1 MRPQFAGSNIL
12 LTGVTGFV
20 GQAVLER
27 LLSGF
32 PGCRVSTV
40 IRPQAETTAEDR
52 FRSLLGKPV
61 FDVLRNAKGDK
72 ALREEAA
79 RRVTVLAGDLAELPE
94 VPRDVDIVIHSASN
108 VSFDAPIDEAFSANV
123 AGPLALYKRLH
134 DRGLD
139 PHVVHVSTGYAVGA
153 RRGVAPET
161 SLDHT
166 VDHTVEL
173 AHAQHARARA
183 DEMSRTPEVL
193 DLLMRRV
200 ERAHGRAGP
209 RAVAETVERERVA
222 WIDDRLRDQGRSRA
236 RSLGW
241 WDAYTMTKALGERV
255 AEQMW
260 AGAGHRLTFVRPTII
275 ESALRQPYPGWIDG
289 FKVADPLIAAFGRGQ
304 LPEFPAFADTVL
316 DIVPVDF
323 VVNAILAAALVPA
336 EPGRPRYFQVSS
348 GKTNPLRMGPLIAIG
363 TEYFGDHPFADA
375 TSAVTGWTFP
385 NPAVLRGALSRRQK
399 VVAIADAVVAQLPA
413 MTRTREWSA
422 TLQKAHRGL
431 GLLRRMIAIYE
442 PYVQMEIIFD
452 DTRLRE
458 LPAALDAE
466 TRRDLAFDVAEIDW
480 REYLFD
486 VHIPQIP
493 ALLRR
498 SADRPVHAERSLPR
512 RDDVLAVFDLQ
523 RTVAASSL
531 VEHYLWVELARH
543 PIGALSSL
551 VSLIAKSPHYIW
563 TDRHDRSDFI
573 RTFMRRYAGRTEKE
587 LRQTIAERVAPSL
600 RRSLLV
606 GAVDR
611 IQAHRAAGHRTV
623 LVTGE
628 IDLFVEPLTDLFDE
642 IVSGSMDVDD
652 RGRWTGHLAEHPL
665 VGEARANWLR
675 HYAETTGMDLGGS
688 YAYGDSYA
696 DRPWLE
702 VVGHPQVVN
711 PDLQLYRYARQ
722 RRWPTHS
729 WTQTVENRAL
739 PVLRSVRVGR

>member
-1 MRPQFAGSNIL
+1 M
-12 LTGVTGFV
+12 LTGATGFV

-27 LLSGF
+27 LLSSF
-32 PGCRVSTV
+32 PESRVSAV
-40 IRPQAETTAEDR
+40 IRPRADATAEDR
-52 FRSLLGKPV
+52 FRELLSKPV
-61 FDVLRNAKGDK
+61 FDVIRDANGDE
-72 ALREEAA
+72 ALSEEAG
-79 RRVTVLAGDLAELPE
+79 RRVTVLAGDLAELPG
-94 VPRDVDIVIHSASN
+94 VPGDVDVVIHSASN
-108 VSFDAPIDEAFSANV
+108 VSFDPPIDEAFSANV
-123 AGPLALYKRLH
+123 AGPVALYRCLR
-134 DRGLD
+134 DSGLD
-139 PHVVHVSTGYAVGA
+139 PHVVHVSTSYAVGA
-153 RRGVAPET
+153 RRGLATET
-161 SLDHT
+161 SLGHQ
-166 VDHTVEL
+166 VDYADEL
-173 AHAQHARARA
+173 AHALKARVRA
-183 DEMSRTPEVL
+183 DEMSRTPEIL
-193 DLLMRRV
+193 DMLLRQAR
-200 ERAHGRAGP
+200 RAHGRAGP
-209 RAVAETVERERVA
+209 RAVAESAERERLA
-222 WIDDRLRDQGRSRA
+222 WIRGRLTDQGRSRA

-241 WDAYTMTKALGERV
+241 PDAYTMTKALGERV

-260 AGAGHRLTFVRPTII
+260 ADAGHRLTVVRPTII
-275 ESALRQPYPGWIDG
+275 ESALRHPYPGWIDG

-336 EPGRPRYFQVSS
+336 GPGRPRYFQMSS
-348 GKTNPLRMGPLIAIG
+348 GKTNPLRMRSVIGMG

-385 NPAVLRGALSRRQK
+385 HPAVLRGELSRRQK
-399 VVAIADAVVAQLPA
+399 AVAIADAVVAQLPA
-413 MTRTREWSA
+413 MARTRQWSA
-422 TLQKAHRGL
+422 ALHKANREL
-431 GLLRRMIAIYE
+431 GLLNRMIDIYE
-442 PYVQMEIIFD
+442 PYVQMVTIFD
-452 DTRLRE
+452 DARLRE
-458 LPAALDAE
+458 LPAALDPE
-466 TRRDLAFDVAEIDW
+466 TRRDLAFDVSEINW
-480 REYLFD
+480 RDYLFD

-493 ALLRR
+493 GLLRR
-498 SADRPVHAERSLPR
+498 RSDRPVPGERDLPR

-531 VEHYLWVELARH
+531 VEHYLWVELARR
-543 PIGALSSL
+543 PIGALNSL

-563 TDRHDRSDFI
+563 ADRRDRADFI
-573 RTFMRRYAGRTEKE
+573 RTFMRRYAGRTERE

-606 GAVDR
+606 GAVDQV
-611 IQAHRAAGHRTV
+611 QAHRAAGHRTV
-623 LVTGE
+623 LVTGQ
-628 IDLFVEPLTDLFDE
+628 IDLFVEPLSDLFDE
-642 IVSGSMDVDD
+642 IVSGSMDVDE

-729 WTQTVENRAL
+729 WTQTVENRAV
-739 PVLRSVRVGR
+739 PVLRSVRVGL